1 MGISQN
7 LCHTNSWVW
16 GKHVMGY
23 VSRRS
28 VDLVLVLVLVLELV
42 LVLVLEQCGARP
54 R

>member
-16 GKHVMGY
+16 GENVMGC

-28 VDLVLVLVLVLELV
+28 VDLVLVLVLVHQLE
-42 LVLVLEQCGARP
+42 LVLEQCGARP

>member
-1 MGISQN
+1 MPHKFLGMGEN
-7 LCHTNSWVW
+7 
-16 GKHVMGY
+16 VMGC